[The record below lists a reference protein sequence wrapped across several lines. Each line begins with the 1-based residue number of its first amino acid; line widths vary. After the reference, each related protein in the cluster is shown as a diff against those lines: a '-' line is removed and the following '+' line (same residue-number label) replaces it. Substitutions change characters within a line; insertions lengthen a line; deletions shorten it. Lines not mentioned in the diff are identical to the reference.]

1 MAATHLIAIA
11 VLAILICWT
20 VGAYNRLV
28 RLKNTIANAF
38 DQVDVQLKHRN
49 GLILKLLE
57 AAKKDLA
64 HASNTLDAVITAH
77 NHAKTASDLLRSRP
91 ANALAVTKLAVAE
104 QALSSS
110 LGQLFALTEA
120 TPELKA
126 DVTIRALCEELTGA
140 ENKVTFACHAFNHAV
155 GDYNHAQ
162 GQFPAVL
169 VAKLFSFTPSAMLP
183 ATTSAEARQAVL
195 PVL

>member
-1 MAATHLIAIA
+1 MAASHLIAIA
-11 VLAILICWT
+11 VLAILIFWA

-38 DQVDVQLKHRN
+38 DQVDVQLKHRD
-49 GLILKLLE
+49 GLILKLVD
-57 AAKKDLA
+57 AAKKYLA
-64 HASNTLDAVITAH
+64 HTSKTLEAVSTAH
-77 NHAKTASDLLRSRP
+77 NSAKKASELLRSRP

-110 LGQLFALTEA
+110 LDQLFALTVT

-126 DVTIRALCEELTGA
+126 DATLRGLGEELNGA
-140 ENKVTFACHAFNHAV
+140 ENKVTFACQAFNQAV
-155 GDYNHAQ
+155 GDYNHAR

-183 ATTSAEARQAVL
+183 ATTSAEARQAVR

>member
-28 RLKNTIANAF
+28 RLKNTITNAF

-91 ANALAVTKLAVAE
+91 ANASAVTKLAVAE

-110 LGQLFALTEA
+110 LGQLSALTEA

-126 DVTIRALCEELTGA
+126 DVTIRALSEELTGA

>member
-1 MAATHLIAIA
+1 MAASQLISIA
-11 VLAILICWT
+11 VLAILIFWA

-38 DQVDVQLKHRN
+38 VQVDVQLKHRD
-49 GLILKLLE
+49 GLVLKLVD
-57 AAKKDLA
+57 AAKKYLTHTSETLA
-64 HASNTLDAVITAH
+64 AVITAH
-77 NHAKTASDLLRSRP
+77 NQAKKASDLLSSRP
-91 ANALAVTKLAVAE
+91 ANALAVTTLAVAE

-110 LGQLFALTEA
+110 LDQLFALTET

-126 DVTIRALCEELTGA
+126 DATLRGLGEELTGA

-155 GDYNHAQ
+155 GDYNHAR

-183 ATTSAEARQAVL
+183 APTTAEGRQAVR